1 MQVISIPE
9 TLLPDFSQRS
19 TSTILFHNYE
29 SEIENSK
36 IKVDMGSHLISF
48 ILEGQKE
55 VFQHTSSAR
64 VDTNSF
70 LMLKAGNCLMTE
82 RLSENRSY
90 KSFLFFFD
98 KEVIT
103 DFMVKHNIQ
112 ADVPDENPDYL
123 VLEKDLFVKHF
134 LESLILLIHE
144 MGVIPQALKRAK
156 FEELMLYLIEQHGKQ
171 VVQFYLEK
179 SRSPQEINFKKV
191 IEQNLDNKL
200 SLEELA
206 FLCNMSLSTFK
217 RKFAEHYESSPS
229 KWFLQKRMEQAE
241 YMLRVQKLKPSE
253 IYFEVGFSNLSSF
266 SQAFKNR
273 YGSSPAK
280 YSSQLD

>member
-9 TLLPDFSQRS
+9 TLLPS
-19 TSTILFHNYE
+19 TSRGPGSTILFHSYE
-29 SEIENSK
+29 SEIEHSK
-36 IKVDMGSHLISF
+36 VKVEMGSHLISF
-48 ILEGQKE
+48 ILEGQKQ
-55 VFQHTSSAR
+55 VFQHASSAV
-64 VDTNSF
+64 VDPHSF
-70 LMLKAGNCLMTE
+70 LMLRGGNCLMTE

-103 DFMVKHNIQ
+103 DFMVKHKIK
-112 ADVPDENPDYL
+112 AKVPVENPDYL
-123 VLEKDLFVKHF
+123 VLQKDPFIKHF
-134 LESLILLIHE
+134 LESLLLLIHE
-144 MGVIPQALKRAK
+144 MGVIPQALKKAK
-156 FEELMLYLIEQHGKQ
+156 FEELMLYLIDRHGEG

-179 SRSPQEINFKKV
+179 NTSSQEINFKKV

-206 FLCNMSLSTFK
+206 FLCNMSISTFK

-253 IYFEVGFSNLSSF
+253 IYFELGFSNLSSF

-280 YSSQLD
+280 YSSQVD

>member
-9 TLLPDFSQRS
+9 TLLPTFSQKPK
-19 TSTILFHNYE
+19 STILFHNYE
-29 SEIENSK
+29 SEVENSK

-48 ILEGQKE
+48 ILEGKKE
-55 VFQHTSSAR
+55 VFQHASSAK
-64 VDTNSF
+64 VDTDGF
-70 LMLKAGNCLMTE
+70 LMLRGGNCLMTE

-103 DFMVKHNIQ
+103 DFMVKHKIK
-112 ADVPDENPDYL
+112 AEVPKENPDYL
-123 VLEKDLFVKHF
+123 VLQKDPFIRHF
-134 LESLILLIHE
+134 QESLMLLIHE
-144 MGVIPQALKRAK
+144 MGVIPQALKKAK
-156 FEELMLYLIEQHGKQ
+156 FEELMLYLIDRHDESIA
-171 VVQFYLEK
+171 QFYLEK
-179 SRSPQEINFKKV
+179 QKSPQEINFKKV